1 MDDILFIY
9 KKYNRPGAQK
19 LLQLARAE
27 GIQATPKQIKEF
39 LENRTEEQ
47 QLKETKNNK
56 KSHGYIVSYNPFNR
70 LQLDIFVLKKYESS
84 NKGYGYILCIIDIF
98 SRKVWCYPMKSKS
111 LNDTTP
117 AIKTFFS
124 TSGLHEFNSKALVI
138 IMSDSDSAFKGENRE
153 EEQNFQKVLSSNN
166 AVLEPV
172 KLNDHQALGVIDVF
186 AKNLKRILSKEFL
199 ENKNTK
205 WIDILPDIIERYNN
219 TPHSSLDDITPNQAI
234 SDPKKRQHIMH
245 LNILKARDNGFV
257 TDLKP
262 GDKVRIDDTA
272 LFKKGSESRW
282 SDEIH
287 VVKEASGKTVT
298 LTDGTTH
305 KRSKILMVPH
315 NTVIV
320 PTAQQEKNVIK
331 VATKQH
337 KDKQLFKRENI
348 KQTDVIEGG
357 RSARAGRGVNKY
369 DKYLD
374 QNLKNEPVPEK
385 KTRR

>member
-19 LLQLARAE
+19 LLQLSRAE

-98 SRKVWCYPMKSKS
+98 SRKVWCYHMKSKS

-287 VVKEASGKTVT
+287 VVKEATGKTVT

-315 NTVIV
+315 NTPI
-320 PTAQQEKNVIK
+320 TTEKNVIK

-337 KDKQLFKRENI
+337 KDKLYFKREDLDTANI
-348 KQTDVIEGG
+348 IEGKRTRKPDHTTPSINL
-357 RSARAGRGVNKY
+357 RSR
-369 DKYLD
+369 
-374 QNLKNEPVPEK
+374 ET
-385 KTRR
+385 KTL